1 MTIPEIHNV
10 SEMDRLWKWLQY
22 SMLFVKEIIY
32 FLQTDSEGKFKAVTT
47 ITQIEFE
54 RQATALKNS

>member
-1 MTIPEIHNV
+1 
-10 SEMDRLWKWLQY
+10 
-22 SMLFVKEIIY
+22 MLFVKEIIY